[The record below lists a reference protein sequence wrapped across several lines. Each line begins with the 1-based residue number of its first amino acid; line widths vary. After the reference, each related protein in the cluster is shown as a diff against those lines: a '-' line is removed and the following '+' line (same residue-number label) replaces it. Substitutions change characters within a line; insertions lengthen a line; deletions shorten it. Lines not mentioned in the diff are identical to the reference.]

1 MLKDV
6 ASFREAV
13 NAAMT
18 VADLRRALLIHQVP
32 TRVLIYVCMC
42 INRRVDRSVYIHIKH
57 KYVSVDASID
67 P

>member
-18 VADLRRALLIHQVP
+18 VADLRRALLIHQVRTYIGIDICMYVQQL
-32 TRVLIYVCMC
+32 TR
-42 INRRVDRSVYIHIKH
+42 
-57 KYVSVDASID
+57 
-67 P
+67 